1 MPVAARPIMAL
12 ELRSVLP
19 YRVAIH
25 RCYLSGAGFKLR
37 QAWLGG
43 KARGELQNNRLAKG
57 PMSLSTADTQADIL
71 VAGAGAA
78 GLSTALALAH
88 AGFSVFCAGHVDTR
102 ANGRTVA
109 LFEASLRFYNA
120 LGVWPHFRG
129 KTAPL
134 ARIAMIDATGA
145 RFPVPSVSFAA
156 SEIGLAAFGE
166 NIENNVLVEG
176 LAQIAT
182 VTKNLVL
189 HEGMIGDIRF
199 DEDAVRATL
208 ACGQRVTAKLI
219 AAADGRMSPART
231 KAGIGT
237 SAWTYPQ
244 IAFTALLSHARPH
257 RNISTEF
264 HTRSGPCTLV
274 PLRPAGDKPNR
285 SSLVWLM
292 SPEAAERR
300 RALSQPELA
309 QEIEDQVDSLLGKI
323 EIDGPGGFFP
333 MAGMSA
339 NRLVGHR
346 IALVGEAAHIFPP
359 LAAQGLNLS
368 LRDSAAL
375 AEVLEDAR
383 ALGRDIGT
391 AHTLK
396 TYATAR
402 RSDIFLRTNGIDI
415 LNRSLLSNLFPVDFL
430 RGAGLFAFSMIGPLR
445 RALMR
450 EGVLTHGTLP
460 RLMQE
465 RPARRFTP
473 LSRGVASTGV
483 SPRG

>member
-1 MPVAARPIMAL
+1 
-12 ELRSVLP
+12 
-19 YRVAIH
+19 
-25 RCYLSGAGFKLR
+25 
-37 QAWLGG
+37 
-43 KARGELQNNRLAKG
+43 
-57 PMSLSTADTQADIL
+57 MSLTTPETQADIL

-78 GLSTALALAH
+78 GLSAAIALAQ
-88 AGFSVFCAGHVDTR
+88 AGFSVVCVGHVDTR
-102 ANGRTVA
+102 VNGRTVA
-109 LFEASLRFYNA
+109 LFEASLRFYKA

-145 RFPVPSVSFAA
+145 RLPVPSVCFAA

-176 LAQIAT
+176 LADIALAT
-182 VTKNLVL
+182 GNLVL
-189 HEGMIGDIRF
+189 HEGMISDISF
-199 DEDAVRATL
+199 DADAIHAALADGHCITATL
-208 ACGQRVTAKLI
+208 AV
-219 AAADGRMSPART
+219 AADGRNSLVRT

-237 SAWTYPQ
+237 RSWTYPQ
-244 IAFTALLSHARPH
+244 IAFPALLSHAKPH

-274 PLRPAGDKPNR
+274 PLRAMPERPNR

-292 SPEAAERR
+292 SAGEAERR
-300 RALSQPELA
+300 RALPQLLLE
-309 QEIEDQVDSLLGKI
+309 QEIEAQVDSLLGKI

-339 NRLVGHR
+339 NRLSGHR
-346 IALVGEAAHIFPP
+346 VALCGEAAHIFPP

-375 AEVLEDAR
+375 VEVLEDAR
-383 ALGRDIGT
+383 ALGADIG
-391 AHTLK
+391 AAQTLK
-396 TYATAR
+396 AYDNVR
-402 RSDIFLRTNGIDI
+402 RSDIFLRTNGVDI
-415 LNRSLLSNLFPVDFL
+415 LNRSLLSNFFPVDFL
-430 RGAGLFAFSMIGPLR
+430 RGVGLFAFSMIGPLR

-460 RLMQE
+460 RLMRE
-465 RPARRFTP
+465 RPLCHFPPSSHASSSIGMSRR
-473 LSRGVASTGV
+473 G
-483 SPRG
+483 

>member
-1 MPVAARPIMAL
+1 
-12 ELRSVLP
+12 
-19 YRVAIH
+19 
-25 RCYLSGAGFKLR
+25 
-37 QAWLGG
+37 
-43 KARGELQNNRLAKG
+43 
-57 PMSLSTADTQADIL
+57 MSYSTADTHADVL

-78 GLSTALALAH
+78 GLSTALALAQ
-88 AGFSVFCAGHVDTR
+88 AGFSVVCAGHVDTR

-109 LFEASLRFYNA
+109 LFEASLRFYKA

-129 KTAPL
+129 RTAPL
-134 ARIAMIDATGA
+134 ARIAMIDATRA

-156 SEIGLAAFGE
+156 TEIGLSAFGE

-176 LAQIAT
+176 LAQIAAT
-182 VTKNLVL
+182 TKNLVL
-189 HEGMIGDIRF
+189 HEGMISNISF

-208 ACGQRVTAKLI
+208 ASGQSVTAKLA

-231 KAGIGT
+231 RAGIGT
-237 SAWTYPQ
+237 RTWTYPQ
-244 IAFTALLSHARPH
+244 IAFTALLSHAKAH

-264 HTRSGPCTLV
+264 HTRTGPCTLV
-274 PLRPAGDKPNR
+274 PLRPIENKPNR

-292 SPEAAERR
+292 SPEEAEHR
-300 RALSQPELA
+300 RALSDSELA
-309 QEIEDQVDSLLGKI
+309 HEIEDQVDLLLGTI

-346 IALVGEAAHIFPP
+346 IALIGEAAHIFPP

-375 AEVLEDAR
+375 VEVLEDAR
-383 ALGRDIGT
+383 ALGGDIGT

-396 TYATAR
+396 TYAAAR

-415 LNRSLLSNLFPVDFL
+415 LNRSLLSNLFAVDFL
-430 RGAGLFAFSMIGPLR
+430 RGAGLFAFSIIGPLR

-465 RPARRFTP
+465 RPLRRF
-473 LSRGVASTGV
+473 AD
-483 SPRG
+483 SPRGAAPTGMSARG

>member
-1 MPVAARPIMAL
+1 
-12 ELRSVLP
+12 
-19 YRVAIH
+19 
-25 RCYLSGAGFKLR
+25 
-37 QAWLGG
+37 
-43 KARGELQNNRLAKG
+43 
-57 PMSLSTADTQADIL
+57 MSLSTADTHVDVL

-78 GLSTALALAH
+78 GLSTALALAQ
-88 AGFSVFCAGHVDTR
+88 AGFSVVCVGHVDTR

-109 LFEASLRFYNA
+109 LFEASLRFYKA
-120 LGVWPHFRG
+120 LGVWLHFRD

-134 ARIAMIDATGA
+134 ARIIMIDATGA
-145 RFPVPSVSFAA
+145 RLPVPSVTFAA

-176 LAQIAT
+176 LAQIAAG
-182 VTKNLVL
+182 TKNLVL
-189 HEGMIGDIRF
+189 HKGMIGDISF
-199 DEDAVRATL
+199 CEDAVHATF
-208 ACGQRVTAKLI
+208 ASGQRVTAKLA

-237 SAWTYPQ
+237 RAWSYPQ
-244 IAFTALLSHARPH
+244 IAFTALLSHEKPH

-274 PLRPAGDKPNR
+274 PLRVADGKPKR

-292 SPEAAERR
+292 SPEEAERR
-300 RALSQPELA
+300 GGLSNSELA
-309 QEIEDQVDSLLGKI
+309 QEIEKQVDFLLGKI

-333 MAGMSA
+333 MTGMSA
-339 NRLVGHR
+339 HRLVGHR
-346 IALVGEAAHIFPP
+346 IALIGEAAHIFPP

-383 ALGRDIGT
+383 ALGHDIG
-391 AHTLK
+391 AVGTLK

-415 LNRSLLSNLFPVDFL
+415 LNRSLLSNLFPVVFL
-430 RGAGLFAFSMIGPLR
+430 RGAGLFAFSTIGPLR

-465 RPARRFTP
+465 RPIRRLMPF
-473 LSRGVASTGV
+473 SHGSASTGIF
-483 SPRG
+483 PRG

>member
-1 MPVAARPIMAL
+1 
-12 ELRSVLP
+12 
-19 YRVAIH
+19 
-25 RCYLSGAGFKLR
+25 
-37 QAWLGG
+37 
-43 KARGELQNNRLAKG
+43 
-57 PMSLSTADTQADIL
+57 MSLSTADTHADIL

-78 GLSTALALAH
+78 GLSTALALAQ
-88 AGFSVFCAGHVDTR
+88 AGFSVVCVGHVDTS

-109 LFEASLRFYNA
+109 LFEASLRFYKA

-134 ARIAMIDATGA
+134 SRIAMIDATGT

-176 LAQIAT
+176 LAEIAAGT
-182 VTKNLVL
+182 PNLVL
-189 HEGMIGDIRF
+189 HEGMIDDISF
-199 DEDAVRATL
+199 DDDAVHAIL
-208 ACGQRVTAKLI
+208 ADGQRVTAKLA

-237 SAWTYPQ
+237 RAWTYPQ
-244 IAFTALLSHARPH
+244 VAFTALLSHAKPH

-274 PLRPAGDKPNR
+274 PLCLAENKPNR

-292 SPEAAERR
+292 SPETAERR
-300 RALSQPELA
+300 RALSKPELA

-346 IALVGEAAHIFPP
+346 IALIGEAAHIFPP

-383 ALGRDIGT
+383 ALGHDIGSVQM
-391 AHTLK
+391 LK
-396 TYATAR
+396 TYAAAR
-402 RSDIFLRTNGIDI
+402 RSDIFLRTNGVDI
-415 LNRSLLSNLFPVDFL
+415 LNRSLLLNFFPVDFL
-430 RGAGLFAFSMIGPLR
+430 RSAGLFAFLMIGPLR

-473 LSRGVASTGV
+473 FSRGAASTGL
-483 SPRG
+483 STRK

>member
-1 MPVAARPIMAL
+1 
-12 ELRSVLP
+12 
-19 YRVAIH
+19 
-25 RCYLSGAGFKLR
+25 
-37 QAWLGG
+37 
-43 KARGELQNNRLAKG
+43 
-57 PMSLSTADTQADIL
+57 MSLSTAETQADIL

-78 GLSTALALAH
+78 GLSTAIALAQ
-88 AGFSVFCAGHVDTR
+88 AGFSVVCVGHVDTR

-109 LFEASLRFYNA
+109 LFEASLRFYKA
-120 LGVWPHFRG
+120 LGVWSHFRG
-129 KTAPL
+129 RTAPL
-134 ARIAMIDATGA
+134 ARITMIDATGA
-145 RFPVPSVSFAA
+145 RFPVPAVSFAA
-156 SEIGLAAFGE
+156 SEIGLSAFGE

-176 LAQIAT
+176 LAGLAAGTPNI
-182 VTKNLVL
+182 VL
-189 HEGMIGDIRF
+189 HEGMIDDISF
-199 DEDAVRATL
+199 GEDAVSATL
-208 ACGQRVTAKLI
+208 AGGQCVTAKLA
-219 AAADGRMSPART
+219 AAADGRTSPART

-237 SAWTYPQ
+237 RTWTYPQ

-274 PLRPAGDKPNR
+274 PLHPAENKPNC

-292 SPEAAERR
+292 SPEEAERR
-300 RALSQPELA
+300 RALSNSELA
-309 QEIEDQVDSLLGKI
+309 QDIEDQVDSHLGKI

-346 IALVGEAAHIFPP
+346 IALIGEAAHIFPP

-383 ALGRDIGT
+383 ALGHDIG
-391 AHTLK
+391 AVRTLK
-396 TYATAR
+396 AYASAR
-402 RSDIFLRTNGIDI
+402 WSDIFIRTNGVDI
-415 LNRSLLSNLFPVDFL
+415 LNRSLLWNLFPVDFL

-445 RALMR
+445 RTLMR

-465 RPARRFTP
+465 RPARRFAP
-473 LSRGVASTGV
+473 SSGSASIGMSR
-483 SPRG
+483 RG

>member
-1 MPVAARPIMAL
+1 
-12 ELRSVLP
+12 
-19 YRVAIH
+19 
-25 RCYLSGAGFKLR
+25 
-37 QAWLGG
+37 
-43 KARGELQNNRLAKG
+43 
-57 PMSLSTADTQADIL
+57 MSLLTNDRQADIL

-78 GLSTALALAH
+78 GLSAAITLAQ
-88 AGFSVFCAGHVDTR
+88 AGFFVVCVGHVDTR

-109 LFEASLRFYNA
+109 LFEASLRFYKA

-145 RFPVPSVSFAA
+145 RIPVPSVSFAA

-166 NIENNVLVEG
+166 NIENNGLVEG
-176 LAQIAT
+176 LAEIAAA
-182 VTKNLVL
+182 TKNLVL
-189 HEGMIGDIRF
+189 HEGMISDISF
-199 DEDAVRATL
+199 DADAVRATL
-208 ACGQRVTAKLI
+208 ADGQCVTAKLV
-219 AAADGRMSPART
+219 AAADGRGSLART

-237 SAWTYPQ
+237 RVWTYPQ
-244 IAFTALLSHARPH
+244 IAFTALLSHAKPH

-274 PLRPAGDKPNR
+274 PLCVAENKPNR

-300 RALSQPELA
+300 RALSNSELA
-309 QEIEDQVDSLLGKI
+309 QEIEDQVNSLLGKI

-383 ALGRDIGT
+383 ALGHDIGS
-391 AHTLK
+391 AQTLK
-396 TYATAR
+396 TYASAR
-402 RSDIFLRTNGIDI
+402 RSDIFLRTNGVDI
-415 LNRSLLSNLFPVDFL
+415 LNRALLSNLFPVDFL

-460 RLMQE
+460 RLMRE

-473 LSRGVASTGV
+473 SRGTISIGM
-483 SPRG
+483 SGR

>member
-1 MPVAARPIMAL
+1 
-12 ELRSVLP
+12 
-19 YRVAIH
+19 
-25 RCYLSGAGFKLR
+25 
-37 QAWLGG
+37 
-43 KARGELQNNRLAKG
+43 
-57 PMSLSTADTQADIL
+57 MSLSTAKTQADII

-78 GLSTALALAH
+78 GLSTALALAQ
-88 AGFSVFCAGHVDTR
+88 AGFSVVCVGHIDTR

-109 LFEASLRFYNA
+109 LFEASLRFYKA

-134 ARIAMIDATGA
+134 AKITMVDSTGA
-145 RFPVPSVSFAA
+145 RLPVPAVSFAA
-156 SEIGLAAFGE
+156 AEIGLSAFGE

-176 LAQIAT
+176 LAEIAAGT
-182 VTKNLVL
+182 QNLVL
-189 HEGMIGDIRF
+189 HECMIDDISF
-199 DEDAVRATL
+199 GEDAVHATL
-208 ACGQRVTAKLI
+208 ANGQCVTAKLA

-237 SAWTYPQ
+237 RSWSYPQ
-244 IAFTALLSHARPH
+244 IAYTALLSHPKPH
-257 RNISTEF
+257 QNISTEF

-274 PLRPAGDKPNR
+274 PLRPAEGKLNR

-292 SPEAAERR
+292 SAEAAERR
-300 RALSQPELA
+300 RALSNSELA
-309 QEIEDQVDSLLGKI
+309 QEVEGQVDSYLGKI

-346 IALVGEAAHIFPP
+346 IALIGEAAHIFPP

-375 AEVLEDAR
+375 VEVLEDAR
-383 ALGRDIGT
+383 ALGHDIG
-391 AHTLK
+391 AARTLK
-396 TYATAR
+396 AYAAAR
-402 RSDIFLRTNGIDI
+402 RSDIFLRTNGVDI
-415 LNRSLLSNLFPVDFL
+415 LNRSLLWNLFLVDFL
-430 RGAGLFAFSMIGPLR
+430 RGAGLFAFSTIGPLR

-460 RLMQE
+460 RLMRAQ
-465 RPARRFTP
+465 RLASRARRAAP
-473 LSRGVASTGV
+473 HQSACPGAGARGN
-483 SPRG
+483 RGELA

>member
-1 MPVAARPIMAL
+1 
-12 ELRSVLP
+12 
-19 YRVAIH
+19 
-25 RCYLSGAGFKLR
+25 
-37 QAWLGG
+37 
-43 KARGELQNNRLAKG
+43 
-57 PMSLSTADTQADIL
+57 MSHSTADTQADIL

-78 GLSTALALAH
+78 GLSAALALAQ
-88 AGFSVFCAGHVDTR
+88 AGFSVVCVGHVDTR

-109 LFEASLRFYNA
+109 LFEASLRFYKA
-120 LGVWPHFRG
+120 LGVWPRFRG

-145 RFPVPSVSFAA
+145 RLPVPSVSFAA
-156 SEIGLAAFGE
+156 AEIGLAAFGE

-176 LAQIAT
+176 LAEIAAG
-182 VTKNLVL
+182 TKNLVL
-189 HEGMIGDIRF
+189 HEDMIDDIRF
-199 DEDAVRATL
+199 CEDWVHATL
-208 ACGQRVTAKLI
+208 ANGQRVTAKLA
-219 AAADGRMSPART
+219 AAADGRGSIART

-237 SAWTYPQ
+237 RVWSYPQ
-244 IAFTALLSHARPH
+244 IAFTALLSHPKPH

-264 HTRSGPCTLV
+264 HARSGPCTLV
-274 PLRPAGDKPNR
+274 PLRPAEGKPNR

-300 RALSQPELA
+300 RALSNSELA

-383 ALGRDIGT
+383 VLGHDIG
-391 AHTLK
+391 AVQTLK
-396 TYATAR
+396 TYASAR
-402 RSDIFLRTNGIDI
+402 RSDIFLRTNGVDI
-415 LNRSLLSNLFPVDFL
+415 LNRSLLSNLFPIDFL

-465 RPARRFTP
+465 RPARRFT
-473 LSRGVASTGV
+473 LFSRGEASTGM
-483 SPRG
+483 SPRR

>member
-1 MPVAARPIMAL
+1 
-12 ELRSVLP
+12 
-19 YRVAIH
+19 
-25 RCYLSGAGFKLR
+25 
-37 QAWLGG
+37 
-43 KARGELQNNRLAKG
+43 
-57 PMSLSTADTQADIL
+57 
-71 VAGAGAA
+71 
-78 GLSTALALAH
+78 
-88 AGFSVFCAGHVDTR
+88 
-102 ANGRTVA
+102 
-109 LFEASLRFYNA
+109 
-120 LGVWPHFRG
+120 
-129 KTAPL
+129 
-134 ARIAMIDATGA
+134 MID
-145 RFPVPSVSFAA
+145 
-156 SEIGLAAFGE
+156 
-166 NIENNVLVEG
+166 
-176 LAQIAT
+176 
-182 VTKNLVL
+182 
-189 HEGMIGDIRF
+189 DISF

-208 ACGQRVTAKLI
+208 AGGQWVTAKLV
-219 AAADGRMSPART
+219 AAADGRGSLART

-237 SAWTYPQ
+237 RVWSYPQ
-244 IAFTALLSHARPH
+244 IAFTALLSHAKPH

-274 PLRPAGDKPNR
+274 PLRPAESKPNR

-300 RALSQPELA
+300 RALSNSELA

-323 EIDGPGGFFP
+323 EINGPGGFFP

-346 IALVGEAAHIFPP
+346 IALIGEAAHIFPP

-383 ALGRDIGT
+383 ALGHDIGFVQ
-391 AHTLK
+391 TLK

-402 RSDIFLRTNGIDI
+402 RSDIFLRTNGVDI
-415 LNRSLLSNLFPVDFL
+415 LNRSLLWNLFPIDIL
-430 RGAGLFAFSMIGPLR
+430 RGAGLLAFSMIGPLR

-465 RPARRFTP
+465 RPARRFTSS
-473 LSRGVASTGV
+473 SRGSASIGM
-483 SPRG
+483 SRRG

>member
-1 MPVAARPIMAL
+1 
-12 ELRSVLP
+12 
-19 YRVAIH
+19 
-25 RCYLSGAGFKLR
+25 
-37 QAWLGG
+37 
-43 KARGELQNNRLAKG
+43 
-57 PMSLSTADTQADIL
+57 MSLSTPETQADIL

-78 GLSTALALAH
+78 GLSTAIALAQ
-88 AGFSVFCAGHVDTR
+88 AGFSVVCAGHVDTR

-109 LFEASLRFYNA
+109 LFEASLRFYKA

-145 RFPVPSVSFAA
+145 RFPVPAVSFAA
-156 SEIGLAAFGE
+156 SEIGLSAFGE

-176 LAQIAT
+176 LAQIAAET
-182 VTKNLVL
+182 PNLVV
-189 HEGMIGDIRF
+189 HEGMIGDISF

-208 ACGQRVTAKLI
+208 AGGQRVTAKLA
-219 AAADGRMSPART
+219 AAADGRMSPARN

-237 SAWTYPQ
+237 RSWTYPQ
-244 IAFTALLSHARPH
+244 VAFTALLSHAKPH

-274 PLRPAGDKPNR
+274 PLCLAENKPNR

-292 SPEAAERR
+292 CPEAAERR
-300 RALSQPELA
+300 RALSNSDLA
-309 QEIEDQVDSLLGKI
+309 QEIEDQVNSLLGKI

-339 NRLVGHR
+339 NRIVGHR
-346 IALVGEAAHIFPP
+346 VALIGEAAHIFPP

-383 ALGRDIGT
+383 TLGHDIG
-391 AHTLK
+391 ALQTLK

-402 RSDIFLRTNGIDI
+402 RSDIFLRTNGVDI

-465 RPARRFTP
+465 RPTRRFTP
-473 LSRGVASTGV
+473 SSSGSASIGM
-483 SPRG
+483 SPHG

>member
-1 MPVAARPIMAL
+1 
-12 ELRSVLP
+12 
-19 YRVAIH
+19 
-25 RCYLSGAGFKLR
+25 
-37 QAWLGG
+37 
-43 KARGELQNNRLAKG
+43 
-57 PMSLSTADTQADIL
+57 MSLSIAETNVDIL

-78 GLSTALALAH
+78 GLSTAIALAQ
-88 AGFSVFCAGHVDTR
+88 AGFSVVCVGHVDTR

-109 LFEASLRFYNA
+109 LFEASLRFYKA
-120 LGVWPHFRG
+120 LGVWPRYRG

-134 ARIAMIDATGA
+134 ARITMVDATGA
-145 RFPVPSVSFAA
+145 RFPVPSLSFAA
-156 SEIGLAAFGE
+156 AEIGLSAFGE

-176 LAQIAT
+176 LAEIPAGTQ
-182 VTKNLVL
+182 NLIL
-189 HEGMIGDIRF
+189 HEGMIDDINF
-199 DEDAVRATL
+199 GEDAVHATL
-208 ACGQRVTAKLI
+208 AGGQRVTAKLA

-237 SAWTYPQ
+237 RVWTYPQ
-244 IAFTALLSHARPH
+244 TAYTALLSHAKPH
-257 RNISTEF
+257 QNVSTEF

-274 PLRPAGDKPNR
+274 PLRPAEGRPNR

-300 RALSQPELA
+300 RALSDSELA
-309 QEIEDQVDSLLGKI
+309 QEVEEEVRSLLGKI

-333 MAGMSA
+333 MTGMSA

-346 IALVGEAAHIFPP
+346 IALIGEAAHIFPP

-375 AEVLEDAR
+375 VEVLEDAR
-383 ALGRDIGT
+383 TLGADIG
-391 AHTLK
+391 AVQTLK
-396 TYATAR
+396 AYAAAR
-402 RSDIFLRTNGIDI
+402 RSDIFIRTNGVDI

-430 RGAGLFAFSMIGPLR
+430 RGAGSYALAMIGPLR

-465 RPARRFTP
+465 RKARR
-473 LSRGVASTGV
+473 GVNRHVSARMSTGYE
-483 SPRG
+483 G

>member
-1 MPVAARPIMAL
+1 MP
-12 ELRSVLP
+12 
-19 YRVAIH
+19 
-25 RCYLSGAGFKLR
+25 
-37 QAWLGG
+37 
-43 KARGELQNNRLAKG
+43 
-57 PMSLSTADTQADIL
+57 LSTADTQADIL

-78 GLSTALALAH
+78 GLSTAIALAQ
-88 AGFSVFCAGHVDTR
+88 AGFSVVCIGHVDTR

-109 LFEASLRFYNA
+109 LFEASLRFYKA

-156 SEIGLAAFGE
+156 SEIGLSAFGE

-176 LAQIAT
+176 LAGLAAGT
-182 VTKNLVL
+182 PNLVL
-189 HEGMIGDIRF
+189 HEGMIDDISF
-199 DEDAVRATL
+199 GEDAVHATL
-208 ACGQRVTAKLI
+208 ANGQRVTAKLA
-219 AAADGRMSPART
+219 AAADGRASLART

-237 SAWTYPQ
+237 RVWSYPQ
-244 IAFTALLSHARPH
+244 VAFTALLSHAKPH
-257 RNISTEF
+257 RNISKEF
-264 HTRSGPCTLV
+264 HTRTGPCTLV
-274 PLRPAGDKPNR
+274 PLRGAENKPNR

-300 RALSQPELA
+300 RALSNSELA
-309 QEIEDQVDSLLGKI
+309 REIEDQVDSLLGKI

-339 NRLVGHR
+339 NRLVGPR
-346 IALVGEAAHIFPP
+346 VALIGEAAHIFPP

-383 ALGRDIGT
+383 ALGADIGS
-391 AHTLK
+391 ARTLK

-402 RSDIFLRTNGIDI
+402 RSDIFLRTNGVDI
-415 LNRSLLSNLFPVDFL
+415 LNRSLLWNLFPVDFL

-460 RLMQE
+460 RLMQQ

-473 LSRGVASTGV
+473 SSRGSG
-483 SPRG
+483 SIGISGRG

>member
-1 MPVAARPIMAL
+1 
-12 ELRSVLP
+12 
-19 YRVAIH
+19 
-25 RCYLSGAGFKLR
+25 
-37 QAWLGG
+37 
-43 KARGELQNNRLAKG
+43 
-57 PMSLSTADTQADIL
+57 MSLSTAETQADIL

-78 GLSTALALAH
+78 GLSTAIALAQ
-88 AGFSVFCAGHVDTR
+88 AGFSVVCVGHVDTR
-102 ANGRTVA
+102 GNGRTVA
-109 LFEASLRFYNA
+109 LFEASLRFYKA
-120 LGVWPHFRG
+120 LGVWPRFRG

-145 RFPVPSVSFAA
+145 RRPVPSVSFAA
-156 SEIGLAAFGE
+156 AEIGLAAFGE

-176 LAQIAT
+176 LAQIAAGT
-182 VTKNLVL
+182 PNLVL
-189 HEGMIGDIRF
+189 HEDMIDDIRF
-199 DEDAVRATL
+199 CEDAVHATL
-208 ACGQRVTAKLI
+208 ANGQRVTAKLA

-237 SAWTYPQ
+237 RVWTYPQ
-244 IAFTALLSHARPH
+244 IAFTALLSHPKPH

-274 PLRPAGDKPNR
+274 PLRGVENKPNR

-300 RALSQPELA
+300 RALSNSELA
-309 QEIEDQVDSLLGKI
+309 QEIEDQVDFLLGKI

-333 MAGMSA
+333 MTGMSA

-346 IALVGEAAHIFPP
+346 IALIGEAAHIFPP

-375 AEVLEDAR
+375 ADVLADAR
-383 ALGRDIGT
+383 AFGADIGSMQ
-391 AHTLK
+391 TLK

-402 RSDIFLRTNGIDI
+402 RSDIFIRTNGVDI

-465 RPARRFTP
+465 RPARRFTSF
-473 LSRGVASTGV
+473 SRGAASTGM
-483 SPRG
+483 SPRR

>member
-1 MPVAARPIMAL
+1 
-12 ELRSVLP
+12 
-19 YRVAIH
+19 
-25 RCYLSGAGFKLR
+25 
-37 QAWLGG
+37 
-43 KARGELQNNRLAKG
+43 
-57 PMSLSTADTQADIL
+57 MSLLANDRQADIL

-78 GLSTALALAH
+78 GLSAAIALAQ
-88 AGFSVFCAGHVDTR
+88 AGFFVVCVGHVDTR

-109 LFEASLRFYNA
+109 LFEASLRFYKA

-166 NIENNVLVEG
+166 NIENNGLVEG
-176 LAQIAT
+176 LAEIAAA
-182 VTKNLVL
+182 TKNLVL
-189 HEGMIGDIRF
+189 HEGMISDISF
-199 DEDAVRATL
+199 DADAVRATL
-208 ACGQRVTAKLI
+208 ADGQCVTAKLV
-219 AAADGRMSPART
+219 AAADGRGSLART

-237 SAWTYPQ
+237 RVWTYPQ
-244 IAFTALLSHARPH
+244 IAFTALLSHAKPH

-274 PLRPAGDKPNR
+274 PLCVAENKPNR

-300 RALSQPELA
+300 RALSNSELA
-309 QEIEDQVDSLLGKI
+309 QEIEDQVNSLLGKI

-383 ALGRDIGT
+383 ALGHDIGS
-391 AHTLK
+391 AQTLK
-396 TYATAR
+396 TYASAR
-402 RSDIFLRTNGIDI
+402 RSDIFLRTNGVDI
-415 LNRSLLSNLFPVDFL
+415 LNRALLSNLFPVDFL

-460 RLMQE
+460 RLMRE

-473 LSRGVASTGV
+473 SRGTISICMSG
-483 SPRG
+483 R

>member
-1 MPVAARPIMAL
+1 
-12 ELRSVLP
+12 
-19 YRVAIH
+19 
-25 RCYLSGAGFKLR
+25 
-37 QAWLGG
+37 
-43 KARGELQNNRLAKG
+43 
-57 PMSLSTADTQADIL
+57 MSLSSADTRADIL

-78 GLSTALALAH
+78 GLSTALALAQ
-88 AGFSVFCAGHVDTR
+88 AGFSVVCVGHVDTR

-109 LFEASLRFYNA
+109 LFEASLRFYKA

-145 RFPVPSVSFAA
+145 RFPVPAASFAA
-156 SEIGLAAFGE
+156 SEIGLSAFGE
-166 NIENNVLVEG
+166 NIENNVLVGG
-176 LAQIAT
+176 LAEIAAASP
-182 VTKNLVL
+182 NLVL
-189 HEGMIGDIRF
+189 HQDMIVDISF
-199 DEDAVRATL
+199 EADAVRATL
-208 ACGQRVTAKLI
+208 ANGHCVTAKLA
-219 AAADGRMSPART
+219 AAADGRASLART
-231 KAGIGT
+231 RAGIGT
-237 SAWTYPQ
+237 RTWTYPQ
-244 IAFTALLSHARPH
+244 TAFTALLSHAKPH

-264 HTRSGPCTLV
+264 YTRSGPCTLV
-274 PLRPAGDKPNR
+274 PLRPAENKPKR

-292 SPEAAERR
+292 TPEAAERR
-300 RALSQPELA
+300 RALSNSELA

-323 EIDGPGGFFP
+323 EIDGSGAFFP

-339 NRLVGHR
+339 DRLVAHR

-368 LRDSAAL
+368 LRDAAAL
-375 AEVLEDAR
+375 AEVLQDAC
-383 ALGRDIGT
+383 ALGHDISAT
-391 AHTLK
+391 RTLK

-402 RSDIFLRTNGIDI
+402 RSDIFLRTNGVDI
-415 LNRSLLSNLFPVDFL
+415 LNRALLWNFLPVDFL
-430 RGAGLFAFSMIGPLR
+430 RGAGSYALATIGPLR

-473 LSRGVASTGV
+473 SSRGSASIG
-483 SPRG
+483 G